1 MDGAGVR
8 LSVIYIHLH
17 TRSLLRG
24 LSGVSSIARMNLRD
38 RFQWVPIIALGLAVA
53 ATGCSDDP
61 ANGTGVLRILVTNDD
76 GFDAPGLD
84 AVVEALKDDP
94 NNEIVVSAPLTNR
107 SGSGDM
113 TTPPPLEAMDA
124 MTASGYPA
132 TAVDGF
138 PADSVIYALE
148 NLYPDDPPHVVLS
161 GINAGQNVGNVAGGI
176 ISQISGTV
184 GAAKTA
190 ACLGVPALASSQGEG
205 ETLDFPAGLSAVL
218 TWLEANRAALL
229 AGDVAV
235 GDITSINI
243 PSCDGKGEIR
253 GSLEVPLATSQSE
266 DNFPNGPQNCEST
279 LEDPTDDVQAFFNG
293 YIAITPV
300 PSNSNNTCDK
310 LR

>member
-1 MDGAGVR
+1 MTLQIR
-8 LSVIYIHLH
+8 FHL
-17 TRSLLRG
+17 LPAF
-24 LSGVSSIARMNLRD
+24 V
-38 RFQWVPIIALGLAVA
+38 LGLALAV
-53 ATGCSDDP
+53 TGCSDDP
-61 ANGTGVLRILVTNDD
+61 QTGTGGTGGVGGSDTVLRILVTNDD

-94 NNEIVVSAPLTNR
+94 RNEVVVSAPLVNQ

-113 TTPPPLEAMDA
+113 TTPTPPPLEATDV

-148 NLYPDDPPHVVLS
+148 NLYSDDLPHVVLS

-205 ETLDFPAGLSAVL
+205 ETLDFPSGLTAVL
-218 TWLEANRAALL
+218 TWLESNRAALL
-229 AGDVAV
+229 AGEVPLD
-235 GDITSINI
+235 DITSINI
-243 PSCDGKGEIR
+243 PSCDGMGEIR
-253 GSLEVPLATSQSE
+253 GSLEVPLATTQSE
-266 DNFPNGPQNCEST
+266 DNFPNGPQNCESM

-300 PSNSNNTCDK
+300 PRNSNNTCDK
-310 LR
+310 L

>member
-1 MDGAGVR
+1 MTLQIRFHLLPA
-8 LSVIYIHLH
+8 VI
-17 TRSLLRG
+17 
-24 LSGVSSIARMNLRD
+24 
-38 RFQWVPIIALGLAVA
+38 LGLALAV
-53 ATGCSDDP
+53 TGCSDDP
-61 ANGTGVLRILVTNDD
+61 QTGTGGTGGVGGGDGVLRILVTNDD

-84 AVVEALKDDP
+84 AVVEALIDDP
-94 NNEIVVSAPLTNR
+94 RNEVVVSAPLTNQ

-113 TTPPPLEAMDA
+113 TSPTLPDA
-124 MTASGYPA
+124 TDEMTASGYPA

-148 NLYPDDPPHVVLS
+148 NLYDDDPPHVVLS

-205 ETLDFPAGLSAVL
+205 ETLDYPSGLTAVL
-218 TWLEANRAALL
+218 TWLESNRAALL
-229 AGDVAV
+229 AGEVPLD
-235 GDITSINI
+235 DITSINI
-243 PSCDGKGEIR
+243 PSCDGNGVIR
-253 GSLEVPLATSQSE
+253 GSLEVPLATTQSE
-266 DNFPNGPQNCEST
+266 ENFPNGPQNCEST
-279 LEDPTDDVQAFFNG
+279 LEDPNDDVQAFFNG

-300 PSNSNNTCDK
+300 PRNSNNTCDK